1 MFTVHI
7 RASFMDSYYN
17 GIMIYS
23 ISGKLAEKKDSFVVV
38 EVTGIGFKL
47 ATHKRALSSLP
58 PNGTEVKLFSHL
70 HVREDILDLYGFLNE
85 EELHFF
91 ELLIS
96 VSGVGPK
103 SALSILEISELKEL
117 AAAIQEN
124 RPDLLT
130 RASGIGRKTAERI
143 ILDLKG
149 KVKSEMS
156 GEAVKRMES
165 DADIVETLTNLGYRR
180 DDAKA
185 ALQKVDKEV
194 TGLELRLKAAL
205 KILGKK

>member
-1 MFTVHI
+1 
-7 RASFMDSYYN
+7 
-17 GIMIYS
+17 MIYS
-23 ISGKLAEKKDSFVVV
+23 ISGKLAEKRDSFVVV
-38 EVTGIGFKL
+38 DVAGIGFKL
-47 ATHKRALSSLP
+47 ITHKRTLSNLP
-58 PNGTEVKLFSHL
+58 PIGTEVKLFSHL

-85 EELHFF
+85 EELRFF

-180 DDAKA
+180 EDAKT
-185 ALQKVDKEV
+185 ALQKVDKDV

-205 KILGKK
+205 KILGKKTVINE

>member
-1 MFTVHI
+1 MV
-7 RASFMDSYYN
+7 
-17 GIMIYS
+17 YS
-23 ISGKLAEKKDSFVVV
+23 ISGKLAEKRDSFVVV
-38 EVTGIGFKL
+38 EVAGIGFKL

-58 PNGTEVKLFSHL
+58 PIGAEVKLFSHL
-70 HVREDILDLYGFLNE
+70 HVREDILDLYGFPTE
-85 EELHFF
+85 EELNFF

-103 SALSILEISELKEL
+103 SALSILEISQLKEL

-165 DADIVETLTNLGYRR
+165 DADIIETLSNLGYRR
-180 DDAKA
+180 EDAKN
-185 ALQKVDKEV
+185 ALQKVEKEAV
-194 TGLELRLKAAL
+194 GLELRLKAAL
-205 KILGKK
+205 KILGKKSNVNG

>member
-1 MFTVHI
+1 
-7 RASFMDSYYN
+7 
-17 GIMIYS
+17 MIYS
-23 ISGKLAEKKDSFVVV
+23 ISGKLIEKRDSFAVI
-38 EVTGIGFKL
+38 EVLGVGIKL
-47 ATHKRALSSLP
+47 ITHKRALSSMP
-58 PNGTEVKLFSHL
+58 PVGNEVKLFSHL
-70 HVREDILDLYGFLNE
+70 HVREDLLDLYGFTTE
-85 EELHFF
+85 EELNFF

-143 ILDLKG
+143 IIDLKG
-149 KVKSEMS
+149 KVKTEMS

-165 DADIVETLTNLGYRR
+165 DADIVETLTNLGYRK
-180 DDAKA
+180 DDAKT
-185 ALQKVDKEV
+185 ALEKVDKTV
-194 TGLELRLKAAL
+194 VGLELRLKAAL